1 LFNLPL
7 LYQNDKAMN
16 KHKVTVTF
24 NNYMNTRITST
35 PTFQKLFGR
44 IPEVANNTAL
54 PNHEYTFMANNTL
67 MGDIKRMGTNFR
79 CIQSV
84 TFSKI

>member
-1 LFNLPL
+1 
-7 LYQNDKAMN
+7 MN

-24 NNYMNTRITST
+24 NQYISKRITST

-44 IPEVANNTAL
+44 IPEVANHTAL
-54 PNHEYTFMANNTL
+54 PNKEYTFMANNTL
-67 MGDIKRMGTNFR
+67 MGDIQRMGNTFS

-84 TFSKI
+84 TFSKP

>member
-1 LFNLPL
+1 VGNI
-7 LYQNDKAMN
+7 ATMN

-24 NNYMNTRITST
+24 NHYMNTRITST

-44 IPEVANNTAL
+44 IPEVANHTAL
-54 PNHEYTFMANNTL
+54 PNQEYTFMANNTL
-67 MGDIKRMGTNFR
+67 MGDIQRMGTNFR